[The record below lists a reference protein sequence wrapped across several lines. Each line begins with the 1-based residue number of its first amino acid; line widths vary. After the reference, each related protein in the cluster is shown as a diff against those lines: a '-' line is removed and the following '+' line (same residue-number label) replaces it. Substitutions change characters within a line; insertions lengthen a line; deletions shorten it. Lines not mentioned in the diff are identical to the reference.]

1 MALLIPAIEINPIE
15 FAGDTT
21 SGSAT
26 ISNIADTSQLSA
38 DMRVYGPGIPYG
50 AVILSKT
57 SDSITL
63 DQNATATAAG
73 VSLEALTRFS
83 FVYPPVL
90 DDGEQLES
98 DQVITDALSG
108 IRQTVVNYFELKR
121 RLRFNFL
128 TKSEKDELLDVFLK
142 PWILLGNEFRYFED
156 KDVNE
161 YLTYTNDAQR
171 VSIQRTVKKHPDY
184 LYQIELNFRRK
195 E

>member
-1 MALLIPAIEINPIE
+1 MSLLIPAIEINPIE
-15 FAGDTT
+15 FTGDT
-21 SGSAT
+21 SIGSDT
-26 ISNIADTSQLSA
+26 ISNIVDTSQIAA
-38 DMRVYGPGIPYG
+38 DMRIYGAGIPYG
-50 AVILSKT
+50 AVVVSKT
-57 SDSITL
+57 ADSVTL
-63 DQNATATAAG
+63 DQVVTAAATG

-98 DQVITDALSG
+98 NQVITDALSG

-142 PWILLGNEFRYFED
+142 PWILLGSEFRYFED
-156 KDVNE
+156 KEVNE
-161 YLTYTNDAQR
+161 YLTYTNDGQR
-171 VSIQRTVKKHPDY
+171 VPIQRTVKKHPDY
-184 LYQIELNFRRK
+184 LYQIELNFRRS